1 MKNPIYSKFNK
12 YILCYNI
19 FSQNGMFMDKVIGTI
34 MK

>member
-1 MKNPIYSKFNK
+1 MKNPVYSKFNK
-12 YILCYNI
+12 YILCYI